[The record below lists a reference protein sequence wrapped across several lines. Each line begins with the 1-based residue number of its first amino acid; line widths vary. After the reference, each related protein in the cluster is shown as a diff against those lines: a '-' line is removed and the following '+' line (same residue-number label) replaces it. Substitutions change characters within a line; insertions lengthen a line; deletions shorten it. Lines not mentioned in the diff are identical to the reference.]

1 METQLRVLLDTIAAN
16 TRKEYMHQLR
26 KLNLHIGQDQLLC
39 HLENEGPLSQVE
51 LAQLLNCEASTM
63 SNMVRSLENQEIIS
77 KVKSESD
84 ALRSFHLIQKAQN
97 SLIPFIFIGK
107 NSKTV
112 CLWDSAMTIKE
123 P

>member
-1 METQLRVLLDTIAAN
+1 
-16 TRKEYMHQLR
+16 
-26 KLNLHIGQDQLLC
+26 
-39 HLENEGPLSQVE
+39 
-51 LAQLLNCEASTM
+51 M

-84 ALRSFHLIQKAQN
+84 ALYSLHLIQKDQN
-97 SLIPFIFIGK
+97 SLIPLILIGK

-123 P
+123 L